1 MTHQIRRLCNRFT
14 FFDRSCGNC
23 LVGCSQGPSIQKERG
38 APHSFRMCTFCMYIM
53 PSFFWQLADEVV
65 PHQSIT
71 SIYRLCVM
79 STTTTSL
86 ISTASGSQNT
96 PAEKAAFYIFHILPE
111 YISVL
116 ILLSCNVR
124 DVFGT
129 GMFGDRRFRD
139 ETQREK
145 EIKETNELYQL
156 DKKAGSA
163 VGIYDEEFRMF
174 ARVRHLWRPKV

>member
-1 MTHQIRRLCNRFT
+1 
-14 FFDRSCGNC
+14 
-23 LVGCSQGPSIQKERG
+23 
-38 APHSFRMCTFCMYIM
+38 MYIVH
-53 PSFFWQLADEVV
+53 PFRWRLPDELV

-79 STTTTSL
+79 RTTTTSL
-86 ISTASGSQNT
+86 TSTASGSQNT

-145 EIKETNELYQL
+145 EIKETNELYKS

-174 ARVRHLWRPKV
+174 GKVRHLWRPKT